1 MDSIAVMK
9 FGSSVLADETQLPAV
24 IDEIYRAIREGYR
37 VVAVVSA
44 LGDTTDAL
52 VQSYGEPELSKEGY
66 ATYVGTGELVSAS
79 LLSRELSRSGITST
93 LADAGRIRLV
103 TDGSILNAEPVGL
116 DTLGLIRLL
125 EDQDVV
131 VVPGFLGRDIHGRT
145 TLLLEEVVLTSL
157 RSILRTNSMHPV
169 SY

>member
-1 MDSIAVMK
+1 M
-9 FGSSVLADETQLPAV
+9 
-24 IDEIYRAIREGYR
+24 
-37 VVAVVSA
+37 SA
-44 LGDTTDAL
+44 A
-52 VQSYGEPELSKEGY
+52 
-66 ATYVGTGELVSAS
+66 

-103 TDGSILNAEPVGL
+103 TEGSILNAEPVGL

-145 TLLLEEVVLTSL
+145 TLLGRGGSDLTAVYIANQLDAPCILLKDVDGIFEEDPALSQGKFRGLSAYHGKPLWRLVGLSFRARLSSTPL
-157 RSILRTNSMHPV
+157 KMGHL
-169 SY
+169 

>member
-52 VQSYGEPELSKEGY
+52 VQSYGEPELSEEGY
-66 ATYVGTGELVSAS
+66 ATYVGTGELVSAA
-79 LLSRELSRSGITST
+79 LLSRELSRSALPQHS
-93 LADAGRIRLV
+93 
-103 TDGSILNAEPVGL
+103 
-116 DTLGLIRLL
+116 
-125 EDQDVV
+125 
-131 VVPGFLGRDIHGRT
+131 
-145 TLLLEEVVLTSL
+145 LT
-157 RSILRTNSMHPV
+157 RGA
-169 SY
+169 YA